1 MTTPEGVTMTTV
13 RTRQG
18 QTQSVTDGR
27 GNTTSYSYD
36 KSGNLLQASTP
47 LGAATVTTGSTYD
60 KTGLVLTHTDA
71 NGVVT
76 NYAYDAA
83 NRLLTR
89 ALDPTGLNLVT
100 SYGYDAKGQTVS
112 VTDAR
117 GVVTA
122 TQYDLNGQA
131 VRQAIDPA
139 GLNLVTTY
147 AYDTTGQ
154 VLRVTTPNGSAT
166 QYTYDGAGRRV
177 KEQVDP
183 DGLNLTRSF
192 EYDAADNV
200 TRAIDANGSATR
212 YAYDANNRRVFT
224 LDALGNLSKQEYDAE
239 GRVTRVTSYAVPIVT
254 TGLGNAPTVAQVLAK
269 VVVSAGSDVT
279 ESRRYDR
286 DGRLSFSVDGTG
298 AVVRYI
304 YDKANNV
311 IETRAYANRVNLASW
326 NIASDPTVTADA
338 ARDERVRTVY
348 DSLNRATWN
357 VDGAGD
363 VVQYFYDAN
372 GNVTESRAYATALT
386 SAAFGSWNG
395 TSAPAVTADASR
407 DQRLRTV
414 YDTANRATWRV
425 DALGDAT
432 QYTYDAN
439 GNVLETRAYA
449 NALDAAALAAWDG
462 RSAPAPVADDAHD
475 ARVRNVYDAANRLSW
490 RVDALDAGTGAVQH
504 IAYDGNGNVTSRRQY
519 ANAIAYASAPDSAV
533 ASDEDRATDYLYDG
547 ANRLRYELRY
557 TNTSDLASGVG
568 EMRQV
573 TSYDYDGVGR
583 LVRQTAHAW
592 PLLSYVS
599 NDIDSVF
606 GNLTVAPDIDQSQY
620 MVYDP
625 AGRLAW
631 RVDGVGAV
639 TRNTYDGTGSIVRS
653 VQYANAIDVLGFS
666 GAANGYDLPH
676 LSESALLTAVQP
688 DAATD
693 RTSVFAHD
701 GAGRRTFTV
710 DALGG
715 VNRVIYDAFGN
726 VTQQIAYANAIAPP
740 GAATTYTD
748 AALQAAVSANAG
760 ADRIQ
765 RTAYDQANRQVFG
778 VDAQGGTTESI
789 YDGLGQNVETRR
801 YARAIGTTG
810 LSTTA
815 SPGDIRARLS
825 TDAANDRISRQ
836 VFDAAGRSIYGID
849 PLGFVSRTDY
859 DGLGQVRSTQQYA
872 LAIPSSTAST
882 AAAVAAAVV
891 ASPNDRSTSYSRD
904 AAGRVLS
911 STDPMGFT
919 EAWSYDALDNKT
931 SYTNAKGAVWTY
943 GYDRAGRMLVEVSP
957 QVELTAVMPGADGRL
972 TVNAA
977 ASGVGSV
984 VTRLIYDAF
993 GQLRSRI
1000 EAAGR
1005 PEQRFTSYE
1014 YDQVGRQ
1021 VRVIYPRVGVYTGAE
1036 DITTNGDGIGDSGVA
1051 TRVEQTQALYTQTTY
1066 DALGNAVTNRDIGG
1080 KYSYKTY
1087 DLVGR
1092 VAHDV
1097 DALGFVTSYAR
1108 NTFGDAIS
1116 LTRYG
1121 AASGLAAGSPASLGT
1136 AQVQAT
1142 VAGLNHDADR
1152 TLLTDY
1158 DRLGRAIQ
1166 VTEPTVYVHDNSL
1179 ASSQGF
1185 MAGKTTRNTY
1195 STFGDLAQVA
1205 QLQSAGNWTL
1215 TTQFYDRRGQQ
1226 VASVD
1231 AMGYVTTQA
1240 FDSAGNVAVHTEYAK
1255 AATAWAGTGSLAGW
1269 TGAVNAGAVSMPAL
1283 PVADATNDRRT
1294 ETAYDRNNRKTSE
1307 TRKNVEYSAA
1317 SNGTST
1323 RGDLTTSYGYD
1334 AVGNLTRTTD
1344 AAGAST
1350 YSYYDALGRVTA
1362 VAEPT
1367 RTSTE
1372 SGAAITPLTVFRRDA
1387 YGNVVLKTEYVNGA
1401 DANGN
1406 PLSAA
1411 PLPSWV
1417 AIANPEIASAQAG
1430 GWVVEGDV
1438 GFMSTTPFEGSVPM
1452 YRLRSD
1458 FFGPIHYYTQSLAE
1472 RDALLASGIWH
1483 DEGVT
1488 GYIAGSQS
1496 EGTVPL
1502 YKVQLRLPAFWPPEM
1517 QAFSAYHVLTTSMAE
1532 VDDLVQNYGA
1542 TFKGAV
1548 GYVGQAQGAVMDR
1561 PLVRMSNP
1569 LVGDHFYLAG
1579 TVISELDPVRDA
1591 ELYAHTDRTSY
1602 AQYDAL
1608 GHMVQSTDAMGASHF
1623 SSYNSQGLIAKEWQG
1638 VTDNDGVTRTLY
1650 RAYQYD
1656 DLGRQT
1662 HVIDPGTASDNA
1674 SYVNG
1679 AAAASGIYVV
1689 NPQATVTTAGMLDG
1703 GSGTI
1708 FGESSEPIGF
1718 NGKLTLTQL
1727 ANIVNTQGGPFQ
1739 VHFDYLTPDV
1749 VIAGDETNPETVEPG
1764 HAVTHTQSFLA
1775 EAATTPGGVDLVP
1788 NEPIASVTAI
1798 RIFQQDG
1805 AGNWVLLWQGTPAQA
1820 NGQTTLGGGVG
1831 QPGAAGAVVDTAM
1844 AYNAFGELVSKSVNG
1859 HPGEYFDYDLA
1870 GRLWRTNAGDGVDK
1884 IALYDLQGRQNAE
1897 IRSAGNGRGDLDLRN
1912 AVGSADQADLLA
1924 DVRRTDTTYDLLGH
1938 ITRQALA
1945 ERRET
1950 QGGVAVHTAMLGA
1963 SIAASSGP
1971 GEDVYGNPVSWSG
1984 TNSVALDWSGYLADL
1999 GSGQIKVTLSYA
2011 PKDGAGGEGA
2021 VRTLGQVFSA
2031 AQGLNGVAFN
2041 WADDVHAAEGGIQRI
2056 AHVTVAKQDQFGNW
2070 QTLIERDS
2078 AGYAGQAVHIAAPG
2092 AAVGPPSGSQVT
2104 MQLRPAGSTDDNAWA
2119 DVPLVNFGDSL
2130 RYDAS
2135 GLPLGGYEYRVFTAQ
2150 PGQAAQITA
2159 TGSLNITPRVL
2170 ATIGTPT
2177 GVNGAAQTLE
2187 WQGPGGGD
2195 LQVIRLRIAG
2205 SSDPWVEQAIA
2216 YPEGNAHSVVDLAG
2230 LAAGTYEYELLWT
2243 HPGDAGPYAHVTGQ
2257 IGKVAGVPGTPATPA
2272 QGLPHIDGLAV
2283 ETRQEW
2289 IGYDEQTGDMYQS
2302 VYVVRLPPPPLG
2314 SISGFFYRIKGF
2326 EWPFTPIEI
2335 QPRADGN
2342 WEANIT
2348 GLHLPA
2354 GVYEYG
2360 YGYFPGF
2367 GAAATS
2373 QALGDMTVGADGSV
2387 TIVDTTPAYVPGT
2400 PGTPDTP
2407 PQYSWAA
2414 TDPGPYALSQD
2425 PLLGGR
2431 QIGQS
2436 IGQNGTDGWRRPIVN
2451 QNTDRW
2457 GNVLSISDP
2466 RSANWVTTYSYNANN
2481 QLIRQVQTDAY
2492 GNPGVDGDGNIV
2504 NPDAPVTRIYYDQM
2518 GRQVAVRDA
2527 NDHVNGQVW
2536 DAGGNLAQELHADG
2550 NLIDKGVVNH
2560 AYDAFGDKV
2569 RTIDAMGQGTWFLHD
2584 KLDRLVRTTHTAA
2597 SIWGWPTLF
2606 GPALLGQAQIS
2617 ETSAYDQAGRLLRST
2632 NGAGE
2637 TLKYTWDLRGNLIQ
2651 TTQPMGQATR
2661 AAYDARNR
2669 KILEIDA
2676 NGALATWAYTYF
2688 GQLAGHSDIGG
2699 ANYSYS
2705 YDNAR
2710 QLTHQTSTRGQNL
2723 AYSHDAAGQLVRI
2736 DDASLGKVSRYA
2748 YDLSG
2753 RRVREQ
2759 TEQGGVSYQD
2769 NRIAYDA
2776 LGRMRWVA
2784 DTRAYLTIDYDKVGN
2799 RTHVGTRLRDQT
2811 LSTELVAMPV
2821 EQDTHRYFQ
2830 YDAMN
2835 RQIVVDAADANGSL
2849 GTKGHRISYDLN
2861 GNRHTDTHNGIR
2873 LVGAGSNQWAAEAGE
2888 TTETYDYD
2896 ALNRLTGTT
2905 RDGAQVDSR
2914 GYDAAHRVIISGPAA
2929 SVGPDYLA
2937 LHRQWA
2943 PNTGNDALQWRH
2955 SQYDANGR
2963 LAHQASTE
2971 FMLSANAVN
2980 YDYDAEG
2987 NVLGYLVA
2995 DTVNGTFSQTTNTV
3009 VRAQGYQTAQSVT
3022 VTSRSGELLTRG
3034 GLGYHYDAN
3043 GHLVFVGDSG
3053 QTTHPTLRTHNFVND
3068 ANGNALYAYYAYE
3081 GTPQVQAN
3089 GQRQLVVNGEV
3100 LGRYGLLA
3108 DNRFEGTPLAQNGPL
3123 FSAQSDFSFGYR
3135 PIDGNYPAGSPGSYA
3150 VSAGDTLQSIARG
3163 AYGDASL
3170 WYLIADANGLGS
3182 DADLRTGQVL
3192 RIPTRVASADN
3203 AGTFRPY
3210 DPSKIASDSPTML
3223 ALPQAEDDG
3232 CGVVGQIIMVV
3243 IAVVVTIY
3251 TAGAA
3256 GAYFGAAGA
3265 AGAGGFAGGVAV
3277 LGGAGGL
3284 TAASIGAAVVGGA
3297 VGSIASQAVGV
3308 AIGAQDQFSW
3318 KQVALSAIGSGV
3330 TAGLGGGLI
3339 NTGNVIGDAVVRGA
3353 VANSLT
3359 QGIAVATGLQS
3370 SFSWRSVA
3378 ASAVGAGVAQGVSGA
3393 IGNSFGSDSFG
3404 QFANRAVSSFAG
3416 GITTAALRG
3425 GRVSATQVA
3434 VDAFGNALGH
3444 SIAAANGQ
3452 SSGSSGGQGD
3462 NELDALFRKNNNWA
3476 GVSAMP
3482 SNQEPDFSWITAG
3495 NAPANPYA
3503 NLSMAG
3509 GVQLAAGPGYTG
3521 GMGSESYKVEMDGA
3535 GWVPSKSVPSLGD
3548 GTPVM
3553 SSTDPNDARLQ
3564 VELPS
3569 GADVPAIAGYTLQ
3582 GSKSYSSLGTTS
3594 HFYTPGAASTNDDWG
3609 LGSEFLNDWGN
3620 AAEAAVPSYPNETAR
3635 LGNYPAPGFS
3645 AEIVDQQILNGTYNS
3660 FSAIGGA
3667 LANGQLGDAWRYAS
3681 HTPSDQARAA
3691 AVARVYPQP
3700 SAEAQRLSTMMA
3712 SPGGSIAWGIAGLA
3726 GASPRTQDGV
3736 LQTVAAL
3743 GQVVGTGTNAYQQT
3757 LTAKA
3762 PPLFGAATR
3771 PRGLGGALEVKM
3783 PKIFNDPTL
3792 SASERSYLER
3802 ELAIKQRALDR
3813 GAKNGELIWSPSTGE
3828 VRIGNLQEQYRQ
3840 KVAERYLRRFGVE
3853 PDMTK
3858 LNADHPIDL
3867 IVGGKSDQR
3876 LKMLDASIN
3885 KSVGVSLY
3893 QAGRAAGLQ
3902 PGDPIPSVVFIPR

>member
-1 MTTPEGVTMTTV
+1 
-13 RTRQG
+13 
-18 QTQSVTDGR
+18 
-27 GNTTSYSYD
+27 
-36 KSGNLLQASTP
+36 
-47 LGAATVTTGSTYD
+47 
-60 KTGLVLTHTDA
+60 
-71 NGVVT
+71 
-76 NYAYDAA
+76 
-83 NRLLTR
+83 
-89 ALDPTGLNLVT
+89 
-100 SYGYDAKGQTVS
+100 
-112 VTDAR
+112 
-117 GVVTA
+117 
-122 TQYDLNGQA
+122 
-131 VRQAIDPA
+131 
-139 GLNLVTTY
+139 
-147 AYDTTGQ
+147 
-154 VLRVTTPNGSAT
+154 
-166 QYTYDGAGRRV
+166 

-200 TRAIDANGSATR
+200 TRAIDANGNATR

-239 GRVTRVTSYAVPIVT
+239 SRVTRLTSYAVPIVT
-254 TGLGNAPTVAQVLAK
+254 TGLGNAPTVAQLQAK
-269 VVVSAGSDVT
+269 VVVTAGTDLT

-286 DGRLSFSVDGTG
+286 DGRLRFSVDGTG
-298 AVVRYI
+298 AVVAYT

-311 IETRAYANRVNLASW
+311 IETRAYANRITLASW
-326 NIASDPTVTADA
+326 NIASDPAVTADA

-348 DSLNRATWN
+348 DSLNRATWK

-363 VVQYFYDAN
+363 VIQYFYDAN

-395 TSAPAVTADASR
+395 TSAPAVTADATR

-432 QYTYDAN
+432 RYAYDAN
-439 GNVLETRAYA
+439 GNVVETRAYA
-449 NALDAAALAAWDG
+449 NPLASATLVAWDG

-490 RVDALDAGTGAVQH
+490 RVDGTGAVSH
-504 IAYDGNGNVTSRRQY
+504 TAYDDNGNVTSQRQY
-519 ANAIAYASAPDSAV
+519 LNAIAYASAPDSVV
-533 ASDEDRATDYLYDG
+533 ASDSDRMVDYLYDA
-547 ANRLRYELRY
+547 ANRLSYQLRW
-557 TNTSDLASGVG
+557 TNTSDLASGMG
-568 EMRQV
+568 NMREV
-573 TSYDYDGVGR
+573 ISYSYDGVGR

-592 PLLSYVS
+592 PLFAYVA
-599 NDIDSVF
+599 NDIGSVF
-606 GNLTVAPDIDQSQY
+606 GNLSVAPDLDQSRF
-620 MVYDP
+620 MVYDA
-625 AGRLAW
+625 AGRL
-631 RVDGVGAV
+631 RYDVDGVGAV
-639 TRNTYDGTGSIVRS
+639 TRNSYDGTGRLIRTE
-653 VQYANAIDVLGFS
+653 QFARAIDLGFDGVVNGYAFAAPS
-666 GAANGYDLPH
+666 AANV
-676 LSESALLTAVQP
+676 ESLLQP
-688 DAATD
+688 DAAID
-693 RTSVFAHD
+693 RITAFAHD

-715 VNRVIYDAFGN
+715 VNRVVYDAFGN
-726 VTQQIAYANAIAPP
+726 VTQQIAYANPIAPP
-740 GAATTYTD
+740 GAATAYTD
-748 AALQAAVSANAG
+748 AALQGTVSANAG

-765 RTAYDQANRQVFG
+765 RTAYDQANRLVFS

-789 YDGLGQNVETRR
+789 YDGLSQEVETRR

-825 TDAANDRISRQ
+825 LDAANDRISRQ
-836 VFDAAGRSIYGID
+836 VFDAAGRSIYGVD
-849 PLGFVSRTDY
+849 PLGFVGRTDY
-859 DGLGQVRSTQQYA
+859 DGLGQVRSTMQYA
-872 LAIPSSTAST
+872 LAIPSTTAST

-891 ASPNDRSTSYSRD
+891 VSPNDRSTSYSRD

-931 SYTNAKGAVWTY
+931 SYTNAKGAVWNY

-984 VTRLIYDAF
+984 ITHLSYDAF

-1005 PEQRFTSYE
+1005 PEQRVTSYE

-1021 VRVIYPRVGVYTGAE
+1021 VKVIYPPVGVYNGAE

-1051 TRVEQTQALYTQTTY
+1051 ARVEQTQALYTQTTY
-1066 DALGNAVTNRDIGG
+1066 DALGNAIANRDIGG
-1080 KYSYKTY
+1080 KHSYKTY

-1097 DALGFVTSYAR
+1097 DALGFVTGYAR
-1108 NTFGDAIS
+1108 NTFGDAIR

-1121 AASGLAAGSPASLGT
+1121 AASGLAAGNPASLGN

-1179 ASSQGF
+1179 ASGQGF

-1195 STFGDLAQVA
+1195 DTFGQLAQVA
-1205 QLQSAGNWTL
+1205 QLKSAGNWTL
-1215 TTQFYDRRGQQ
+1215 TSNYYDKRGQQ
-1226 VASVD
+1226 VGSVD
-1231 AMGYVTTQA
+1231 ALGYVTTQA

-1269 TGAVNAGAVSMPAL
+1269 TGAVNAGGTAPTPATDAV
-1283 PVADATNDRRT
+1283 NDRRT

-1307 TRKNVEYSAA
+1307 TRKNVEYSTA
-1317 SNGTST
+1317 SDGTSL
-1323 RGDLTTSYGYD
+1323 RGDLTTGYGYD

-1406 PLSAA
+1406 PLSAS
-1411 PLPSWV
+1411 PLPNAVPV
-1417 AIANPEIASAQAG
+1417 ASPQIAAFGAAG
-1430 GWVVEGDV
+1430 YISVNDV
-1438 GFMSTTPFEGSVPM
+1438 GYLSASPFPGSVAVHQLHATLPQFVVVKK
-1452 YRLRSD
+1452 YVTEPEVA
-1458 FFGPIHYYTQSLAE
+1458 GHLAPVGGVPLWG
-1472 RDALLASGIWH
+1472 DDGII
-1483 DEGVT
+1483 
-1488 GYIAGSQS
+1488 GYIAGTQT

-1502 YKVQLRLPAFWPPEM
+1502 YRMREVPPPGWVGSEYTQLVSDPAIVSQLLASGEWTQEAPI
-1517 QAFSAYHVLTTSMAE
+1517 
-1532 VDDLVQNYGA
+1532 
-1542 TFKGAV
+1542 
-1548 GYVGQAQGAVMDR
+1548 GYVASAPAGPLDVAMHHMRLIFNGSDR
-1561 PLVRMSNP
+1561 DVYGMEN
-1569 LVGDHFYLAG
+1569 HAYMQG
-1579 TVISELDPVRDA
+1579 TVMVDPYADPARYAD
-1591 ELYAHTDRTSY
+1591 LMAHTDRTSY

-1638 VTDNDGVTRTLY
+1638 VTDNEGATRTLY

-1679 AAAASGIYVV
+1679 AAAASGIYVT
-1689 NPQATVTTAGMLDG
+1689 NPQASATSGSYALDEDGVTMVDEVGVPVVESY
-1703 GSGTI
+1703 GS
-1708 FGESSEPIGF
+1708 
-1718 NGKLTLTQL
+1718 LTLTQL

-1739 VHFDYLTPDV
+1739 VHFDFVTPE
-1749 VIAGDETNPETVEPG
+1749 VIGGESSPTIEPG
-1764 HAVTHTQSFLA
+1764 HAVTQTQSFLPD
-1775 EAATTPGGVDLVP
+1775 AATTPGGVELVP
-1788 NEPIASVTAI
+1788 NEPMASVTAI

-1844 AYNAFGELVSKSVNG
+1844 AYNAFGELVAKSVNG
-1859 HPGEYFDYDLA
+1859 QAGEYFDYDLA

-1897 IRSAGNGRGDLDLRN
+1897 IRSAGNGRGDIDLRN

-1938 ITRQALA
+1938 VTRQALA

-1950 QGGVAVHTAMLGA
+1950 QGGVAVHTAQLGA

-1971 GEDVYGNPVSWSG
+1971 GEDVYGNPVAWRG

-1999 GSGQIKVTLSYA
+1999 GNGQIKVALSYA

-2021 VRTLGQVFSA
+2021 VRTLSQVFSA

-2041 WADDVHAAEGGIQRI
+2041 WADDAHAGEGGIQRI
-2056 AHVTVAKQDQFGNW
+2056 AHITVSKQDQFGNW

-2092 AAVGPPSGSQVT
+2092 AAVGPPPGSQVT
-2104 MQLRPAGSTDDNAWA
+2104 MQLRPAGSTGDTGWA

-2187 WQGPGGGD
+2187 WQGPGAGD
-2195 LQVIRLRIAG
+2195 LQVIRLRVAG

-2216 YPEGNAHSVVDLAG
+2216 YPEGNAHSVVNLSG

-2272 QGLPHIDGLAV
+2272 QGLPHIDGVAV
-2283 ETRQEW
+2283 ELRQEVV
-2289 IGYDEQTGDMYQS
+2289 GTDEQSNPIYQT
-2302 VYVVRLPPPPLG
+2302 VYVVRVPPPPIG

-2326 EWPFTPIEI
+2326 EWPFTPMAI

-2348 GLHLPA
+2348 GLHLPT
-2354 GVYEYG
+2354 GVYEYA

-2373 QALGDMTVGADGSV
+2373 QALGDMTVAADGSV
-2387 TIVDTTPAYVPGT
+2387 TIVDTTPAYVPAT

-2431 QIGQS
+2431 QIGQA

-2466 RSANWVTTYSYNANN
+2466 RSANWVTSYSYNANN

-2492 GNPGVDGDGNIV
+2492 GNPGTDGNGAIV
-2504 NPDAPVTRIYYDQM
+2504 NPDAVVTRIYYDQM

-2527 NDHVNGQVW
+2527 NDHVNGQRW

-2550 NLIDKGVVNH
+2550 GVISH

-2569 RTIDAMGQGTWFLHD
+2569 RTIDAMGKGTWFLHD
-2584 KLDRLVRTTHTAA
+2584 KLDRLVRTTHTAVDV
-2597 SIWGWPTLF
+2597 WGWPTLF
-2606 GPALLGQAQIS
+2606 GPAVTGQAQIS

-2637 TLKYTWDLRGNLIQ
+2637 TLKYTWDLRGNLVQ
-2651 TTQPMGQATR
+2651 TTQPLGQATR

-2669 KILEIDA
+2669 KILEVDA
-2676 NGALATWAYTYF
+2676 NGALATWSYTYF

-2699 ANYSYS
+2699 ANYSYA

-2710 QLTHQTSTRGQNL
+2710 QLTRQTSTRGQNL

-2776 LGRMRWVA
+2776 
-2784 DTRAYLTIDYDKVGN
+2784 
-2799 RTHVGTRLRDQT
+2799 
-2811 LSTELVAMPV
+2811 
-2821 EQDTHRYFQ
+2821 
-2830 YDAMN
+2830 
-2835 RQIVVDAADANGSL
+2835 
-2849 GTKGHRISYDLN
+2849 
-2861 GNRHTDTHNGIR
+2861 
-2873 LVGAGSNQWAAEAGE
+2873 
-2888 TTETYDYD
+2888 
-2896 ALNRLTGTT
+2896 
-2905 RDGAQVDSR
+2905 
-2914 GYDAAHRVIISGPAA
+2914 
-2929 SVGPDYLA
+2929 
-2937 LHRQWA
+2937 
-2943 PNTGNDALQWRH
+2943 
-2955 SQYDANGR
+2955 
-2963 LAHQASTE
+2963 
-2971 FMLSANAVN
+2971 
-2980 YDYDAEG
+2980 
-2987 NVLGYLVA
+2987 
-2995 DTVNGTFSQTTNTV
+2995 
-3009 VRAQGYQTAQSVT
+3009 
-3022 VTSRSGELLTRG
+3022 
-3034 GLGYHYDAN
+3034 
-3043 GHLVFVGDSG
+3043 
-3053 QTTHPTLRTHNFVND
+3053 
-3068 ANGNALYAYYAYE
+3068 
-3081 GTPQVQAN
+3081 
-3089 GQRQLVVNGEV
+3089 
-3100 LGRYGLLA
+3100 
-3108 DNRFEGTPLAQNGPL
+3108 
-3123 FSAQSDFSFGYR
+3123 
-3135 PIDGNYPAGSPGSYA
+3135 
-3150 VSAGDTLQSIARG
+3150 
-3163 AYGDASL
+3163 
-3170 WYLIADANGLGS
+3170 
-3182 DADLRTGQVL
+3182 
-3192 RIPTRVASADN
+3192 
-3203 AGTFRPY
+3203 
-3210 DPSKIASDSPTML
+3210 
-3223 ALPQAEDDG
+3223 
-3232 CGVVGQIIMVV
+3232 
-3243 IAVVVTIY
+3243 
-3251 TAGAA
+3251 
-3256 GAYFGAAGA
+3256 
-3265 AGAGGFAGGVAV
+3265 
-3277 LGGAGGL
+3277 
-3284 TAASIGAAVVGGA
+3284 
-3297 VGSIASQAVGV
+3297 
-3308 AIGAQDQFSW
+3308 
-3318 KQVALSAIGSGV
+3318 
-3330 TAGLGGGLI
+3330 
-3339 NTGNVIGDAVVRGA
+3339 
-3353 VANSLT
+3353 
-3359 QGIAVATGLQS
+3359 
-3370 SFSWRSVA
+3370 
-3378 ASAVGAGVAQGVSGA
+3378 
-3393 IGNSFGSDSFG
+3393 
-3404 QFANRAVSSFAG
+3404 
-3416 GITTAALRG
+3416 
-3425 GRVSATQVA
+3425 
-3434 VDAFGNALGH
+3434 
-3444 SIAAANGQ
+3444 
-3452 SSGSSGGQGD
+3452 
-3462 NELDALFRKNNNWA
+3462 
-3476 GVSAMP
+3476 
-3482 SNQEPDFSWITAG
+3482 
-3495 NAPANPYA
+3495 
-3503 NLSMAG
+3503 
-3509 GVQLAAGPGYTG
+3509 
-3521 GMGSESYKVEMDGA
+3521 
-3535 GWVPSKSVPSLGD
+3535 
-3548 GTPVM
+3548 
-3553 SSTDPNDARLQ
+3553 
-3564 VELPS
+3564 
-3569 GADVPAIAGYTLQ
+3569 
-3582 GSKSYSSLGTTS
+3582 
-3594 HFYTPGAASTNDDWG
+3594 
-3609 LGSEFLNDWGN
+3609 
-3620 AAEAAVPSYPNETAR
+3620 
-3635 LGNYPAPGFS
+3635 
-3645 AEIVDQQILNGTYNS
+3645 
-3660 FSAIGGA
+3660 
-3667 LANGQLGDAWRYAS
+3667 
-3681 HTPSDQARAA
+3681 
-3691 AVARVYPQP
+3691 
-3700 SAEAQRLSTMMA
+3700 
-3712 SPGGSIAWGIAGLA
+3712 
-3726 GASPRTQDGV
+3726 
-3736 LQTVAAL
+3736 
-3743 GQVVGTGTNAYQQT
+3743 
-3757 LTAKA
+3757 
-3762 PPLFGAATR
+3762 
-3771 PRGLGGALEVKM
+3771 
-3783 PKIFNDPTL
+3783 
-3792 SASERSYLER
+3792 
-3802 ELAIKQRALDR
+3802 
-3813 GAKNGELIWSPSTGE
+3813 
-3828 VRIGNLQEQYRQ
+3828 
-3840 KVAERYLRRFGVE
+3840 
-3853 PDMTK
+3853 
-3858 LNADHPIDL
+3858 
-3867 IVGGKSDQR
+3867 
-3876 LKMLDASIN
+3876 
-3885 KSVGVSLY
+3885 
-3893 QAGRAAGLQ
+3893 
-3902 PGDPIPSVVFIPR
+3902 